1 MSINRQDSSPLLV
14 PPTSYP
20 QSTPSGGLVELL
32 LRSESAARRLERE
45 LRTAIVK
52 LELPPGT
59 RLTEQDIAVRYG
71 VSRQPV
77 REAFISLDRAG
88 LLSVRAQRGTMVV
101 RISRERMKAARFVR
115 EAIEVAVARRA
126 CVAFDISVRHEIE
139 DLFDLQKRAAA
150 RADRDNFTQ
159 LDEAFHQA
167 LTRGCGMPS
176 VWETLADIKS
186 HMDRVCHLTIP
197 DADSMQPLV
206 DQHRAIV
213 VAIDAKDADAADAAM
228 RLHLTE
234 ILRAMP
240 KAEAANPDLFE

>member
-1 MSINRQDSSPLLV
+1 MSLDRQASPL
-14 PPTSYP
+14 PPPSASYP
-20 QSTPSGGLVELL
+20 QTSASGGLVELL

-45 LRTAIVK
+45 LRSAIVR

-59 RLTEQDIAVRYG
+59 RLTEQDIASRYG

-88 LLSVRAQRGTMVV
+88 LLSVRAQRGTLVV

-115 EAIEVAVARRA
+115 EAVEIAVARRA
-126 CVAFDISVRHEIE
+126 CIEFDRAARNEIE
-139 DLFDLQKRAAA
+139 DLLDLQKRV
-150 RADRDNFTQ
+150 ADRGDRDGFTPV
-159 LDEAFHQA
+159 DEAFHQA
-167 LTRGCGMPS
+167 LARGCGMPS
-176 VWETLADIKS
+176 VWDALADIKS

-213 VAIDAKDADAADAAM
+213 TAIDAKDADAAEAAM
-228 RLHLTE
+228 RYHLTE

-240 KAEAANPDLFE
+240 RAEAANPDLFE

>member
-1 MSINRQDSSPLLV
+1 
-14 PPTSYP
+14 
-20 QSTPSGGLVELL
+20 VELL

-59 RLTEQDIAVRYG
+59 RLTEQDIASRYG

-101 RISRERMKAARFVR
+101 RISRERMVAARFVR
-115 EAIEVAVARRA
+115 ESVEIAVARRA
-126 CVAFDISVRHEIE
+126 ASQFDPGVRHEIE
-139 DLFDLQKRAAA
+139 DLLDLQKRAAA
-150 RADRDNFTQ
+150 RADRDSFSQ
-159 LDEAFHQA
+159 LDEGFHQA

-176 VWETLADIKS
+176 VWDTLADIKS
-186 HMDRVCHLTIP
+186 HMDRVCHLTLP
-197 DADSMQPLV
+197 DSAAMQPLV

-213 VAIDAKDADAADAAM
+213 TAIDAKDPDAAEAAM
-228 RLHLTE
+228 HYHLTE

>member
-1 MSINRQDSSPLLV
+1 MSLNRQASPL
-14 PPTSYP
+14 PPPSLSYP
-20 QSTPSGGLVELL
+20 QTSSSGGLVELL

-45 LRTAIVK
+45 LRSAIVR

-59 RLTEQDIAVRYG
+59 RLTEQDIASRYG

-88 LLSVRAQRGTMVV
+88 LLSVRAQRGTLVA
-101 RISRERMKAARFVR
+101 RISRERMRAARFVR
-115 EAIEVAVARRA
+115 EAVEIAVARRA
-126 CVAFDISVRHEIE
+126 CVEFDPAVRHEVE
-139 DLFDLQKRAAA
+139 DLLDLQTRVAS
-150 RADRDNFTQ
+150 RGDRDGFTPV
-159 LDEAFHQA
+159 DEGFHQA
-167 LTRGCGMPS
+167 LARGCGMPS
-176 VWETLADIKS
+176 VWDALIDIKS

-197 DADSMQPLV
+197 DASSMQPLV

-213 VAIDAKDADAADAAM
+213 VAIDAKDADAAEKAM
-228 RLHLTE
+228 RYHLTE

>member
-1 MSINRQDSSPLLV
+1 
-14 PPTSYP
+14 
-20 QSTPSGGLVELL
+20 LVELL

-45 LRTAIVK
+45 LRNAIVK

-59 RLTEQDIAVRYG
+59 RLTEQDIASRFG

-101 RISRERMKAARFVR
+101 RISRERMVAARFVR
-115 EAIEVAVARRA
+115 EAVEVAVVRRA
-126 CVAFDISVRHEIE
+126 CVHFDPGVRHEVE
-139 DLFDLQKRAAA
+139 DLLERQKRAAA
-150 RADRDNFTQ
+150 RPDRDSFSL

-197 DADSMQPLV
+197 DAASMQPLV
-206 DQHRAIV
+206 EQHRAII
-213 VAIDAKDADAADAAM
+213 AGIDAKDADAAEAAM

-234 ILRAMP
+234 ILRALP
-240 KAEAANPDLFE
+240 KAQAAYPDLFE

>member
-1 MSINRQDSSPLLV
+1 MSLDRQASPF
-14 PPTSYP
+14 PPPSYAQTTSP
-20 QSTPSGGLVELL
+20 GGLVELL

-59 RLTEQDIAVRYG
+59 RLTEQDIASRFG

-101 RISRERMKAARFVR
+101 RISRERMVAARFVR
-115 EAIEVAVARRA
+115 EAVEVAVVRRA
-126 CVAFDISVRHEIE
+126 CVEFDAGVRREIE
-139 DLFDLQKRAAA
+139 DLLDLQRRAAL
-150 RADRDNFTQ
+150 RADRDSFSQ

-176 VWETLADIKS
+176 VWDALADIKS

-197 DADSMQPLV
+197 DAASMQPLV
-206 DQHRAIV
+206 DQHRAIIDG
-213 VAIDAKDADAADAAM
+213 IDAGNPDAAEAAM
-228 RLHLTE
+228 RHHLTE
-234 ILRAMP
+234 ILRALP